1 MRLFTFFLFSSLFN
15 ELQAQTAENVVRQI
29 EEETGDRCFVFKS
42 EWGRKIIEDP
52 WRINYN
58 DWVKKTQKL
67 ELI

>member
-42 EWGRKIIEDP
+42 E
-52 WRINYN
+52 
-58 DWVKKTQKL
+58 
-67 ELI
+67 